1 MNNDRFSDTTELP
14 VPRVP
19 RQPQNQQPSDPFA
32 EAARTN
38 DTTYRSNPNPQ
49 RSTVDPNTGAP
60 RRRLNGAAAPRQSEH
75 TTGADGYP
83 HHSGERPPSASG
95 SNPHR
100 APACPTASDGY
111 PHRPSG
117 RSGTQN
123 GNPQRPSARQSAPN
137 GYAQRQ
143 VQPAPRQRI
152 RRDGANPPPQAAIR
166 RASYQEQMPED
177 DQIYAYR
184 QPQQVYRQPEFAD
197 EEIREPAPKK
207 KKRRK
212 RHRHSCLRKIITSLL
227 TVAVVLFGL
236 YSGVVLL
243 AIKKLGYEETGAR
256 AITATAA
263 EPDAAVRNVLLI
275 GTDNREDERGRAD
288 TVILLSFSKHNHTV
302 TMTSLMR
309 DSYVNIPNHGT
320 DKLNAAY
327 AYGGATLL
335 MDTITSNFGIPV
347 DDYICVNFRA
357 FVHIADAVGGLKVEI
372 SDREAEAINVILES
386 EVNGIMGDDPKD
398 DFLPSGGTFLL
409 NGKQALAYARI
420 RYVGNADFERTERQ
434 RTVLDLML
442 GKLKHL
448 SPTAVPKILMK
459 AVPELK
465 TNMTTGELY
474 LLSLQTPVRLIGYD
488 MQKLRLP
495 ADGTYSDQTAPDGQM
510 VLAVDFDA
518 NLQLYLKMI
527 HDAPQPEPAE
537 GEVTAP

>member
-448 SPTAVPKILMK
+448 SPAAVPKILMK

>member
-14 VPRVP
+14 I
-19 RQPQNQQPSDPFA
+19 PQESDYPDPFA
-32 EAARTN
+32 TPPRRPSYSDGSGQGGAPRRTERNGAQSGYDSARRQVPSGSQSG
-38 DTTYRSNPNPQ
+38 YGEPRRSEQSSGQSGYGAPRRASYPNGQ
-49 RSTVDPNTGAP
+49 SSNGAAP
-60 RRRLNGAAAPRQSEH
+60 RRRLNGAADARQNGYSSGESSPQRSPQQVPRQR
-75 TTGADGYP
+75 TNQA
-83 HHSGERPPSASG
+83 G
-95 SNPHR
+95 S
-100 APACPTASDGY
+100 
-111 PHRPSG
+111 
-117 RSGTQN
+117 
-123 GNPQRPSARQSAPN
+123 PQRPHAP
-137 GYAQRQ
+137 
-143 VQPAPRQRI
+143 
-152 RRDGANPPPQAAIR
+152 IR
-166 RASYQEQMPED
+166 RASYQSQMPEE
-177 DQIYAYR
+177 DQILHYQ
-184 QPQQVYRQPEFAD
+184 QPQQPYYPPEYD
-197 EEIREPAPKK
+197 DEIREPAPKK

-212 RHRHSCLRKIITSLL
+212 RRRHSCLRKIITSLL
-227 TVAVVLFGL
+227 SLVIVLFAL
-236 YSGVVLL
+236 YSGAALL
-243 AIKKLGYEETGAR
+243 AIKRLEYEETGTR
-256 AITATAA
+256 AIAATAA
-263 EPDAAVRNVLLI
+263 EPDADVRNVLLI

-357 FVHIADAVGGLKVEI
+357 FVHIADALGGLKVEI
-372 SDREAEAINVILES
+372 SDREAEAINVILQS
-386 EVNGIMGDDPKD
+386 EVNQIMGDDPMD

-434 RTVLDLML
+434 RKVLDLML
-442 GKLKHL
+442 SKLKHP
-448 SPTAVPKILMK
+448 SPTAIPKILSK

-465 TNMTTGELY
+465 TNMTTGQLY
-474 LLSLQTPVRLIGYD
+474 LLSLEVPVKLIGYD

-518 NLQLYLKMI
+518 NLQLYLKTI
-527 HDAPQPEPAE
+527 HDAPAPEP
-537 GEVTAP
+537 TASEEAIS